1 MFAAL
6 APTTVSDADEAAI
19 TDADATPL
27 TDDEREALLDRV
39 TSQSA
44 TVGASVP
51 DEITVD
57 GAALDLSAF
66 IVESRKVDT
75 VPPALDRKVTAAR
88 ESLRSERERR
98 VERLET
104 EPVDRETAETL
115 AEEVIGIDRA
125 LNALEGI
132 RRPGFADEHHA
143 DTLAG
148 HERWLAFVDQV
159 R

>member
-1 MFAAL
+1 M
-6 APTTVSDADEAAI
+6 SDSERTAI
-19 TDADATPL
+19 G
-27 TDDEREALLDRV
+27 DDVRETLLDRV

-51 DEITVD
+51 DEIEVD
-57 GAALDLSAF
+57 GTALDLSAF
-66 IVESRKVDT
+66 IVETRKVDA

-88 ESLRSERERR
+88 DALRAERERR
-98 VERLET
+98 LDRLET
-104 EPVDRETAETL
+104 EPIDRETAEAL
-115 AEEVIGIDRA
+115 AEQVIGIDRA

-143 DTLAG
+143 DTVAG

>member
-1 MFAAL
+1 M
-6 APTTVSDADEAAI
+6 SDPERTAI
-19 TDADATPL
+19 
-27 TDDEREALLDRV
+27 DDDVREALLDRV
-39 TSQSA
+39 NSPSA

-51 DEITVD
+51 DEVEID
-57 GAALDLSAF
+57 GSAVDLSAF
-66 IVESRKVDT
+66 IVETRKVDA

-88 ESLRSERERR
+88 ESLRAERARR
-98 VERLET
+98 VERLESD
-104 EPVDRETAETL
+104 PLDPETAEAL
-115 AEEVIGIDRA
+115 ADEVVGIDRA

>member
-1 MFAAL
+1 MTD
-6 APTTVSDADEAAI
+6 PDRTPIGDDA
-19 TDADATPL
+19 
-27 TDDEREALLDRV
+27 REALLDRV
-39 TSQSA
+39 NSPSA

-51 DEITVD
+51 DDVEVH
-57 GAALDLSAF
+57 GEAVDLSAF
-66 IVESRKVDT
+66 IVESRKVDA
-75 VPPALDRKVTAAR
+75 VPPALNRKVEAAR
-88 ESLRSERERR
+88 ESLEAERERR
-98 VERLET
+98 VSRLET
-104 EPVDRETAETL
+104 DPVDRETAEAL
-115 AEEVIGIDRA
+115 AEEAIGIDRA

>member
-1 MFAAL
+1 M
-6 APTTVSDADEAAI
+6 SDPERTPIDD
-19 TDADATPL
+19 DA
-27 TDDEREALLDRV
+27 REALLDRV
-39 TSQSA
+39 NSPSA

-51 DEITVD
+51 DEVEVA
-57 GAALDLSAF
+57 GEAVDLSAF
-66 IVESRKVDT
+66 IVETRKVDA

-88 ESLRSERERR
+88 ESLEAERERR
-98 VERLET
+98 IERIET
-104 EPVDRETAETL
+104 DAIDRETAEAL
-115 AEEVIGIDRA
+115 AEEAIGIDRA

>member
-1 MFAAL
+1 M
-6 APTTVSDADEAAI
+6 SDSERTAIAD
-19 TDADATPL
+19 DV
-27 TDDEREALLDRV
+27 REALLDRV

-51 DEITVD
+51 DEVEVD
-57 GAALDLSAF
+57 GTALDLSAF
-66 IVESRKVDT
+66 IVESRKVDA

-88 ESLRSERERR
+88 DALRAERERR
-98 VERLET
+98 LDRLET
-104 EPVDRETAETL
+104 EPLDRETAETI

>member
-1 MFAAL
+1 MSESER
-6 APTTVSDADEAAI
+6 TTI
-19 TDADATPL
+19 G
-27 TDDEREALLDRV
+27 DDVREALLDRV

-51 DEITVD
+51 DEIEVD
-57 GAALDLSAF
+57 GTAVDLSAF
-66 IVESRKVDT
+66 IVESRKVDA

-88 ESLRSERERR
+88 DALRGERERR
-98 VERLET
+98 LDRLET
-104 EPVDRETAETL
+104 EPIDRETAETL

-143 DTLAG
+143 DTVAG